1 MQNRFLE
8 HIKDIKINSERLQQ
22 ALTIFSSPKERTVQ
36 NFQEGIKQFIRLANM
51 PPDEREVLYGSRFSG
66 LYNNNHLAEL
76 WNEHCPD
83 EDKIAPHSLD
93 ALKPASWEIIVEEDC
108 LALQYVGPELT
119 IALDQLLKGPTVIDC
134 GMFCQLGIWFGIR
147 HILGDDEFNK
157 QFANKPFFLTR
168 FIYVDIVEEKEALG
182 NPLFAFFSPDILSS
196 VKIEHLFNHPS
207 YSIKHPGGNLAG
219 ENALIIE
226 NNYHIF
232 APLKAQSEWSL
243 GAVENLLRSAF
254 NAEPDSHDSSALDT
268 FQYNQDF
275 FESQYGSIYEFP
287 GVTISWVQILID
299 TPIFLQTYSTFLDTI
314 PECKEAM
321 VRILGCSEQNCKIS
335 FLRAFLTVAEN
346 QEKFEALYAVPYVKA
361 VFKFMLEKN
370 LFLLNQYFRDVLS
383 VFTELH
389 KSMAEQTLSA
399 VEFANMPDQNRP
411 DLPSCLYFDL
421 DKFLLSLQHKRVAV
435 DGLESVAFD
444 DPPRVKKIK
453 VLPSQVQ
460 ATLFSRICES
470 DTTNTDGTSASFDM
484 TSRNF

>member
-8 HIKDIKINSERLQQ
+8 HIKDIKINNERLQE
-22 ALTIFSSPKERTVQ
+22 ALAIFSSPKERTIQ

-51 PPDEREVLYGSRFSG
+51 PPDEREGLYGSRFAG

-93 ALKPASWEIIVEEDC
+93 ALKPESWEVIVEEDC

-157 QFANKPFFLTR
+157 QFTNKPFFLTR
-168 FIYVDIVEEKEALG
+168 FNYVDTVEEKEALG
-182 NPLFAFFSPDILSS
+182 NPLFAFFSPDLLNS
-196 VKIEHLFNHPS
+196 VKIEHLFNHPT

-219 ENALIIE
+219 ENVLIIE
-226 NNYHIF
+226 NDYYIF
-232 APLKAQSEWSL
+232 APLHAQNQWTREE
-243 GAVENLLRSAF
+243 VENVLRNAY
-254 NAEPDSHDSSALDT
+254 NAEPDSHDRDALDT
-268 FQYNQDF
+268 FQDNQDF
-275 FESQYGSIYEFP
+275 FESQYGSIYELP

-299 TPIFLQTYSTFLDTI
+299 TPIFLQTYSTFLYTI

-321 VRILGCSEQNCKIS
+321 EAIFGCSEQNCKTS
-335 FLRAFLTVAEN
+335 FLHAFLTVAQN
-346 QEKFEALYAVPYVKA
+346 QEKFEAFYAVPSVKVA
-361 VFKFMLEKN
+361 FKFMLEKN
-370 LFLLNQYFRDVLS
+370 PFLLNQYFQDVLS

-389 KSMAEQTLSA
+389 ESMAEQTLSA
-399 VEFANMPDQNRP
+399 EEFANMPKQSRP
-411 DLPSCLYFDL
+411 DLPICIHFDL
-421 DKFLLSLQHKRVAV
+421 NKFLLSLQHQGTAV

-444 DPPRVKKIK
+444 DTPRVKKIK

-460 ATLFSRICES
+460 ATLFSGVSES
-470 DTTNTDGTSASFDM
+470 DTTNTLDASSSSDM
-484 TSRNF
+484 TFFN